1 MSRFLHNVNVEAIG
15 RAIRTGEEDP
25 ASLVQKVNFDGEWHT
40 AGGSPQFA
48 AEIPLPDGGS
58 IPFEAD
64 YPPHMGGSG
73 SAPNPLA
80 YCFWGGIA
88 CFAMTYAQEAAIR
101 GVEIKSLRARVAT
114 DVDMSRALGV
124 SDRPPVE
131 GIDWY
136 LEVESDASPEVLEEI
151 KTDSDERCPGAYCIS
166 NPIDLR
172 THLELVNRA

>member
-1 MSRFLHNVNVEAIG
+1 MHNVNTEAVGQTIEM
-15 RAIRTGEEDP
+15 GEKDP
-25 ASLVQKVNFDGEWHT
+25 AALVQKVNFDGEWQT
-40 AGGSPQFA
+40 SEGAPQFRT
-48 AEIPLPDGGS
+48 EIPLPSGGS

-64 YPPHMGGSG
+64 YPPHMGGTG

-88 CFAMTYAQEAAIR
+88 CFAMTYAQEAAMR
-101 GVEIKSLRARVAT
+101 GVELKSLRARVET

-136 LEVESDASPEVLEEI
+136 LEVESDAADEVLEQI
-151 KTDSDERCPGAYCIS
+151 KADSDERCPGAYCIS
-166 NPIDLR
+166 NPIELR
-172 THLELVNRA
+172 THLNLVNRA

>member
-1 MSRFLHNVNVEAIG
+1 MHNVNTGAVEQTIEM
-15 RAIRTGEEDP
+15 GEKDA
-25 ASLVQKVNFDGEWHT
+25 ASLVQKVNFSGEWQTADGE
-40 AGGSPQFA
+40 PQFRT
-48 AEIPLPDGGS
+48 EIPLPNGET

-64 YPPHMGGSG
+64 YPPHMGGTG

-88 CFAMTYAQEAAIR
+88 CFAMTYAQEAAMR
-101 GVEIKSLRARVAT
+101 GVELKALRARVGT

-136 LEVESDASPEVLEEI
+136 LEVESDAPATVLEEL

-166 NPIDLR
+166 NPIELR
-172 THLELVNRA
+172 THLELVNRP

>member
-1 MSRFLHNVNVEAIG
+1 MHNVNTEAVEQTIEM
-15 RAIRTGEEDP
+15 GEKDP
-25 ASLVQKVNFDGEWHT
+25 ANLVQKVNFSGEWQT
-40 AGGSPQFA
+40 AEGEPQFRT
-48 AEIPLPDGGS
+48 EIPLPNGES

-64 YPPHMGGSG
+64 YPSHMGGTG

-88 CFAMTYAQEAAIR
+88 CFAMTYAQEAAMR
-101 GVEIKSLRARVAT
+101 GIELKALRARVET

-131 GIDWY
+131 SIDWY
-136 LEVESDASPEVLEEI
+136 LEVEADAPAEVLEEI

-166 NPIDLR
+166 NPIELR
-172 THLELVNRA
+172 THMELVNRS